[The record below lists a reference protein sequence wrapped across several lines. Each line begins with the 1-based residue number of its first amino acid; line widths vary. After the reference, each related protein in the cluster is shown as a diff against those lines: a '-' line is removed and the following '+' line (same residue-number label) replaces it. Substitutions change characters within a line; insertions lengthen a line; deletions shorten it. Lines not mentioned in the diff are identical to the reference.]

1 MEEDKAKRLL
11 DLRKLWK
18 PKRWPRRQRRKPL
31 LARRSSGNENSRW
44 IRDWTKEFNTGA
56 SLSRQSGES
65 KAPPANFMYR
75 CRLIDI
81 KSYNCISSW
90 CYCLFT
96 KHFFWNLHMNCCV
109 LLRNLFLF
117 NGEIFFSI
125 AGESHFSISFTLIQ
139 NGPNL
144 FIILHVIFDIFE
156 TDGDNHST
164 HILTKKN
171 WIWMSRT

>member
-1 MEEDKAKRLL
+1 
-11 DLRKLWK
+11 
-18 PKRWPRRQRRKPL
+18 
-31 LARRSSGNENSRW
+31 
-44 IRDWTKEFNTGA
+44 
-56 SLSRQSGES
+56 
-65 KAPPANFMYR
+65 
-75 CRLIDI
+75 
-81 KSYNCISSW
+81 
-90 CYCLFT
+90 
-96 KHFFWNLHMNCCV
+96 MNCCV

-117 NGEIFFSI
+117 NGEIVCFFSI

-171 WIWMSRT
+171 WI